1 MVSPMP
7 ATLTS
12 LPDEIFDKVLAELS
26 LGEILSL
33 SDAGHF
39 PLHARSR
46 IDERIASLEEA
57 AAVCELMGDNCGGVT
72 ADPSRSS
79 YQTRAGPGLRAGPR
93 EEQSWPKAP
102 C

>member
-12 LPDEIFDKVLAELS
+12 LPDEIFDKILAELS
-26 LGEILSL
+26 LGEILRL

-57 AAVCELMGDNCGGVT
+57 AA
-72 ADPSRSS
+72 
-79 YQTRAGPGLRAGPR
+79 
-93 EEQSWPKAP
+93 EEEYHAQERLWFPNLDGNMPESVGSDWSDDEF
-102 C
+102 